1 MKQKSDIKYIIKS
14 NNYIG
19 LLFFAL
25 VFASL
30 LYIMKHENET
40 FKELEPPT
48 HQIIAPT
55 ENKKEILE
63 LTPEIENLLNY
74 LNKGDSNT
82 FKIYQSFYVYN
93 EKISK
98 EQLNTETMLYIAY
111 KSIENTTDFTNYIKY
126 ITCAEATLVN
136 IDTQIIQCGGSKIPI
151 TNYTINTYITK
162 DTLKN
167 KIKEIFNLNI
177 NSFTN
182 FYTNENNLCYFIN
195 NEYLCIQNTKTSN
208 PTTAEKQFVKAYKSN
223 NKLEIYEKYKYIKE
237 GIYYKGFNSNEV
249 GEGLYKTTFIKTN
262 GQYYWESTEYIQED

>member
-1 MKQKSDIKYIIKS
+1 MKQKSDIKYTIKS
-14 NNYIG
+14 NNYVG

-30 LYIMKHENET
+30 LYIMKHETET
-40 FKELEPPT
+40 FKEIEPPS

-55 ENKKEILE
+55 QDKKEIVE
-63 LTPEIENLLNY
+63 LNEEIESLLNH

-82 FKIYQSFYVYN
+82 FKVYQSFYIYD
-93 EKISK
+93 EKITK
-98 EQLNTETMLYIAY
+98 EHLNNETMLYIAY
-111 KSIENTTDFTNYIKY
+111 KSIEATTDFTNYTRY

-136 IDTQIIQCGGSKIPI
+136 IDTQIIQCGGSKTPI

-162 DTLKN
+162 DLLQS
-167 KIKEIFNLNI
+167 KIKEIFNINI

-195 NEYLCIQNTKTSN
+195 NEYLCIQTPKTNSNNTT
-208 PTTAEKQFVKAYKSN
+208 EKQFIKAYQSN
-223 NKLEIYEKYKYIKE
+223 NKLEVYEKYKYIKE

-249 GEGLYKTTFIKTN
+249 GEGLYKTTFVKVN
-262 GQYYWESTEYIQED
+262 GQYYWESTEHIHED